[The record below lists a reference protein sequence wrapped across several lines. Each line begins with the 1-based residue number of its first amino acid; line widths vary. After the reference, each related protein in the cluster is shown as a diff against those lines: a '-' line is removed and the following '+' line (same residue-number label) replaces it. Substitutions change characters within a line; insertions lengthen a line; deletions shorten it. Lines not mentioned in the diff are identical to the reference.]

1 MYTSS
6 STMAGATLNTA
17 SEWRLGSPCQPGM
30 DGMRNSSTAPRTS
43 ARCCQS
49 DRRSSRAP
57 STPKTRAAPRTS
69 RMFDTMLPATDPRT
83 TFGRPSATAIN
94 AMISSGAL
102 PKLAFKIPP
111 IRGPVC
117 SAACSVASPI
127 SHASGTSATADRTKS
142 AASPGCVAAST
153 ISVSGASASEAQSS
167 RRATGAYPSGV
178 LDAVLFDW
186 GHTLMD
192 FVWDDDLVEAGV
204 RAGLAAVGAPGEAVQ
219 AVADQYRAE
228 ARLSDWEVPEEL
240 EYTPLVR
247 RLLSNAG
254 VLVDDSELERYLLA
268 EHEAW
273 APARRPASMSQALL
287 DALRDRGLK
296 TGLVSNTMEPRW
308 LLLRDLAEQ
317 RLDERLD
324 VVVFSSDLGIRKPRP
339 EIFLRALDE
348 LRVAPER
355 VLFVGDRLDADV
367 RGARAVGMRT
377 VQAMWYRAEED
388 VDGVE
393 PDFRAF
399 TQFDVLNIVR
409 RVVGE
414 I

>member
-1 MYTSS
+1 
-6 STMAGATLNTA
+6 
-17 SEWRLGSPCQPGM
+17 
-30 DGMRNSSTAPRTS
+30 
-43 ARCCQS
+43 
-49 DRRSSRAP
+49 
-57 STPKTRAAPRTS
+57 
-69 RMFDTMLPATDPRT
+69 
-83 TFGRPSATAIN
+83 
-94 AMISSGAL
+94 
-102 PKLAFKIPP
+102 
-111 IRGPVC
+111 
-117 SAACSVASPI
+117 
-127 SHASGTSATADRTKS
+127 
-142 AASPGCVAAST
+142 
-153 ISVSGASASEAQSS
+153 
-167 RRATGAYPSGV
+167 
-178 LDAVLFDW
+178 
-186 GHTLMD
+186 MD

-409 RVVGE
+409 RLVGE